1 VRRAE
6 PSNLHLRRFGLE
18 PQVTFMAVFE
28 LASQPRACS
37 RCGAQV
43 APNLLV
49 CPACGALVH
58 AETLKGLAER
68 AERAQAGG
76 DARTALAAWREA
88 MELLPPDSVQSKRIG
103 EKAAALSREVEA
115 LPIIPAPP
123 TETST
128 NPSGRGAWW
137 AALGGVG
144 LLLWKFKFILVF
156 VFSKLKLLVFG
167 LSKGTTV
174 LSMLASAGVYWA
186 AFGWQFG
193 VGLVLSIYVHEIGH
207 VAALQRLGIK
217 ATAPMF
223 IPGLGAFIRSKQY
236 PASVREDAYIGL
248 AGPIWGMGAAIACFL
263 MWLGT
268 GYGLWAALTQ
278 WGAIINLF
286 NLTPFGTLDGGR
298 GFRALS
304 RGARWVIV
312 GLSAAAA
319 VATAVP
325 IAWLLVIV
333 GVVRAFAEKDAPAEA
348 DTRAFLQFILLIVV
362 LSLLYVAPGWLG
374 HTIDF
379 R

>member
-1 VRRAE
+1 
-6 PSNLHLRRFGLE
+6 
-18 PQVTFMAVFE
+18 MATIEV
-28 LASQPRACS
+28 APRVAACS
-37 RCGAQV
+37 RCSADL
-43 APNLLV
+43 APGLLV

-58 AETLKGLAER
+58 AEKLKGLADR
-68 AERAQAGG
+68 AERAQAEG
-76 DARTALAAWREA
+76 DPRTALAAWREA
-88 MELLPPDSVQSKRIG
+88 MELLPPESVQSKRIG
-103 EKAAALSREVEA
+103 ERAAALSREVEA

-123 TETST
+123 TDKSTS
-128 NPSGRGAWW
+128 PSGRGAWW

-156 VFSKLKLLVFG
+156 VFSKLKLLLFG
-167 LSKGTTV
+167 LSKSTT
-174 LSMLASAGVYWA
+174 LFSMLASAGVYWA

-193 VGLVLSIYVHEIGH
+193 VGLVLSIYVHEMGH

-268 GYGLWAALTQ
+268 RYGLWAALTQ

-312 GLSAAAA
+312 ALSVAAAL
-319 VATAVP
+319 ATAVP

-333 GVVRAFAEKDAPAEA
+333 GVIRAFGEKDAPAEA
-348 DTRAFLQFILLIVV
+348 DTRAFLQFIMLIVV

-374 HTIDF
+374 HTIAF